1 MTNEQI
7 AKAAKDIQDILDVHG
22 CKLEIHG
29 HFNKIYVTSKDN
41 MDEDDLNIPKVY
53 FNENN
58 NL

>member
-41 MDEDDLNIPKVY
+41 TDEDDLNIPKVY
-53 FNENN
+53 FNED
-58 NL
+58 